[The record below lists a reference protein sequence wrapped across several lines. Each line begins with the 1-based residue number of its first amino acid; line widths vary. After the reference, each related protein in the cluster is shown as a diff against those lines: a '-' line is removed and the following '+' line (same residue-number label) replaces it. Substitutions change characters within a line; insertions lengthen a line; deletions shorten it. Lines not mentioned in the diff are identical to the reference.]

1 MVDTFVTDVGTTQR
15 RFPPPGAWADGDD
28 GRIRRAPLRARA
40 VRDRRRRRHLRGAG
54 PGNRRAGDALE
65 RRRPICASCW
75 RTRCSAP
82 TRSAACWSC
91 SCRAWRRPPRSAAW
105 RCCCWSGAASCCCR
119 RSRAP
124 TATSPTLTPG
134 RLRAR
139 VTSAEPLTPTAVD
152 RVRRALEERTGKK
165 VIVETAVDA
174 SLIGGVVAQV
184 GDLVLDGSVR
194 TQLRRA
200 PHQARVN

>member
-1 MVDTFVTDVGTTQR
+1 MAMMGGSVAR
-15 RFPPPGAWADGDD
+15 RY
-28 GRIRRAPLRARA
+28 ARA
-40 VRDRRRRRHLRGAG
+40 LFGIGVDAGNFEALGQEIGELATLWSSSADLRELLENPVFRAEEKRRVLEQLLPRVAPTAEVRRLALLL
-54 PGNRRAGDALE
+54 LE
-65 RRRPICASCW
+65 RRRIMLLPAIA
-75 RTRCSAP
+75 
-82 TRSAACWSC
+82 
-91 SCRAWRRPPRSAAW
+91 RAYRDIADAH
-105 RCCCWSGAASCCCR
+105 
-119 RSRAP
+119 
-124 TATSPTLTPG
+124 TG

-194 TQLRRA
+194 TQLADLRTKLL
-200 PHQARVN
+200 N